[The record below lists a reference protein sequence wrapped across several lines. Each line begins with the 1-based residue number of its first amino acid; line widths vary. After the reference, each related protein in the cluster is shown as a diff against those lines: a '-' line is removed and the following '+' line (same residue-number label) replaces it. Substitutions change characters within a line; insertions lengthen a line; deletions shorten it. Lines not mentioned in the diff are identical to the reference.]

1 MAYSLTNMNNTQVT
15 YSGLDAGMFEDFL
28 HFVDA
33 TEKTVA
39 TYRRAIRQFA
49 NYLAINRI
57 SQPTRE
63 DVIAFREELKVAHKP
78 TTVQAYIVAVRLF
91 FKWTAQ
97 KNLYKN
103 IADNIKGAK
112 LSRDHKKDYLTT
124 KQVKEVLNHI
134 DTSTLQGLRDYA
146 IITLMI
152 TGALRTIE
160 VSRANLEDLR
170 PLGDNTVLYIQG
182 KGRQERTDYIKIQDK
197 VEQAIRAYLKAD
209 APKTDKSPLFSS
221 TSNNS
226 KGQRLSTRTIS
237 GIVKECL
244 KKAGYDSSRLTAHS
258 LRHTAGTV
266 NLQTGGT
273 LEETQQL
280 LRHSN
285 INTTMIYLHHLER
298 ENNHSEERIAN
309 AIF

>member
-49 NYLAINRI
+49 NYLAINHI

-182 KGRQERTDYIKIQDK
+182 KGRQERTDYVKIQDK

-237 GIVKECL
+237 GIVKDCL

-298 ENNHSEERIAN
+298 EKNNSEERIAN

>member
-1 MAYSLTNMNNTQVT
+1 MTYSLTTVENTQLANT
-15 YSGLDAGMFEDFL
+15 GLHAGMFEDFL
-28 HFVDA
+28 NFVDA

-39 TYRRAIRQFA
+39 TYRRAIKQFVK
-49 NYLAINRI
+49 YLALNNIT
-57 SQPTRE
+57 QPTRE
-63 DVIAFREELKVAHKP
+63 DVINFREGLKIDHKP

-103 IADNIKGAK
+103 IADNVKGAK

-124 KQVKEVLNHI
+124 KQVGEVLKHI

-146 IITLMI
+146 IVTLMI

-170 PLGDNTVLYIQG
+170 PLGDHTVLYIQG
-182 KGRQERTDYIKIQDK
+182 KGRQERTDYVKIPEK
-197 VEQAIRAYLKAD
+197 VEKAIRAYLKAD

-237 GIVKECL
+237 GIVKDCL
-244 KKAGYDSSRLTAHS
+244 IKAGYDSSRLTAHS

-266 NLQTGGT
+266 NLQKGGS

-285 INTTMIYLHHLER
+285 INTTMIDLHHLER
-298 ENNHSEERIAN
+298 ENNHSEERIAE